1 MIKTT
6 IIDFLAKRLPD
17 AAESYPDWT
26 IRCTW
31 GCEEDAREVHHSF
44 HAGTSERTAFGLAM
58 FILDRY
64 LDLDVRKLSRV
75 DVLRPDGAWEN
86 VPRPTTT
93 VTAPVMFAFQ
103 RLPERPDRRRPPTRC
118 S

>member
-1 MIKTT
+1 VLKTT
-6 IIDFLAKRLPD
+6 IIDFLAQRLPD

-31 GCEEDAREVHHSF
+31 GGVEGGREVGCTF
-44 HAGTSERTAFGLAM
+44 HAGSSERVAFGLAV

-64 LDLDVRKLSRV
+64 ADLDAQRLSRA
-75 DVLRPDGAWEN
+75 DVLLPDGTWER
-86 VPRPTTT
+86 VERPERAL
-93 VTAPVMFAFQ
+93 TAPVMFAFQ
-103 RLPERPDRRRPPTRC
+103 QLPDRPGRRRPGSHR